1 MPDTVFTFGF
11 NLPFLG
17 NQLHLLPIIYTVSMI
32 YSMKITQNASTAG
45 SQQGMMKFMTYG
57 MPLMFFFVLYNAP
70 SGLILYWSVMNAL
83 SIFQQLYTNKKKS
96 REAAEKKS
104 ASVQQFPGPKGKKRT

>member
-1 MPDTVFTFGF
+1 
-11 NLPFLG
+11 
-17 NQLHLLPIIYTVSMI
+17 
-32 YSMKITQNASTAG
+32 
-45 SQQGMMKFMTYG
+45 
-57 MPLMFFFVLYNAP
+57 
-70 SGLILYWSVMNAL
+70 MNAL